1 MQTFH
6 LKYDKLFSIALSHS
20 RFPSPSH
27 ERSWL
32 SPLSALLDITPDAA
46 TRALFNKH
54 DIHVR
59 FEQDVLTCYIRV
71 DETGRRPFHSLPSN
85 FRMRFLMNATP
96 AFLSKTSVAA
106 AWGHDHMYH
115 LRLRLKTTGSLAT
128 IDDSLLKTVE
138 DTEPARIYHMG
149 TGDEN
154 GYWEV
159 VPVKLS
165 GYFAVI
171 DMVPEGSRRN
181 RLYTN
186 EAQQTLYF
194 TQANNKQNEHL
205 YQLVVN

>member
-27 ERSWL
+27 EHSWL
-32 SPLSALLDITPDAA
+32 SPLSALLDIAPDAG
-46 TRALFNKH
+46 TRRLFDKH

-71 DETGRRPFHSLPSN
+71 DTTGRKPFHSLPGN
-85 FRMRFLMNATP
+85 FRIRFLVNATA

-106 AWGHDHMYH
+106 GWGSDHMYH
-115 LRLRLKTTGSLAT
+115 VRIRLKTTSASAT
-128 IDDSLLKTVE
+128 IDDSLLKTV
-138 DTEPARIYHMG
+138 DDNEPARIYHMG
-149 TGDEN
+149 AGDEN
-154 GYWEV
+154 GHWEV

-171 DMVPEGSRRN
+171 DIVPEGSRRN
-181 RLYTN
+181 RLYAN

-194 TQANNKQNEHL
+194 TQANNKQGEHL